1 MFAAFPFRRVNEFGP
16 PAIAL
21 ALRKPTK
28 TREQRMDT
36 DTIAKQQDQ
45 FVLGTY
51 APKHLL
57 VRGEGCHLWDASGR
71 RFLDFAA
78 GISVCNLG
86 HCHPAVTAAIQEQ
99 AATLVHV
106 SNLYFN
112 ALQPQLAGAIAE
124 HSFGGRVF
132 FANSGA
138 EANEG
143 MIKFARKWGADQ
155 NKGRHIICMQHSFHG
170 RTLGTLAATDK
181 PAIRD
186 PFGPPVPGFSH
197 VPFNDLD
204 AVADAITPETCA
216 VMLEPVQGEGGVNPA
231 APGYL
236 AGLRQLCD
244 DRNILMLLDEVQ
256 TGIGRTGSMFA
267 YQQAGIEPDA
277 MSLAK
282 ALGNGFPIGAF
293 TVQQAHAEVLGVSS
307 HATTFG
313 GTPLACA
320 AGLAVIRT
328 LAESDILAQVPG
340 KAERLVAGLKKLPGI
355 CDVRNAGLLIGAE
368 FANPVAPIVAGA
380 ADAGLLVLSAGAN
393 VLRLLPPL
401 VVSDQQIDEALAIL
415 NTVCVEQPA

>member
-1 MFAAFPFRRVNEFGP
+1 MA
-16 PAIAL
+16 
-21 ALRKPTK
+21 
-28 TREQRMDT
+28 T
-36 DTIAKQQDQ
+36 DAIAKQQEQ
-45 FVLGTY
+45 FVLATY

-71 RFLDFAA
+71 RFLDFGS

-86 HCHPAVTAAIQEQ
+86 HCHPAVTTAIQEQ
-99 AATLVHV
+99 AGTLVHV
-106 SNLYFN
+106 SNLFFN
-112 ALQPQLAGAIAE
+112 AVQPQLAAAISN

-155 NKGRHIICMQHSFHG
+155 NRGRHIICMRHSFHG
-170 RTLGTLAATDK
+170 RTLATLAATDK

-186 PFGPPVPGFSH
+186 PFGPAVPGFLH
-197 VPFNDLD
+197 VPFNDVD
-204 AVADAITPETCA
+204 AVAAAITPETCA

-236 AGLRQLCD
+236 ADLRQLCD
-244 DRNILMLLDEVQ
+244 DRKILMLLDEVQ
-256 TGIGRTGSMFA
+256 TGFGRTGSMFG
-267 YQQAGIEPDA
+267 YQSSGIEPDA

-293 TVQQAHAEVLGVSS
+293 TVQQKHAEVLGVSS

-320 AGLAVIRT
+320 AGLAVINT
-328 LAESDILAQVPG
+328 LTESDILAGIPA
-340 KAERLVAGLKKLPGI
+340 KAERLVTGLKALPGV

-368 FANPVAPIVAGA
+368 FANPVGPIVGAA

-401 VVSDQQIDEALAIL
+401 VVSEAQIDEGLAIL
-415 NTVCVEQPA
+415 NTVCAELAS

>member
-1 MFAAFPFRRVNEFGP
+1 METD
-16 PAIAL
+16 AIA
-21 ALRKPTK
+21 T
-28 TREQRMDT
+28 
-36 DTIAKQQDQ
+36 QQDQ
-45 FVLGTY
+45 FVLATY
-51 APKHLL
+51 APKHWL

-71 RFLDFAA
+71 RFLDFGA

-106 SNLYFN
+106 SNLYYN
-112 ALQPQLAGAIAE
+112 ALQPQLAAAIAE
-124 HSFGGRVF
+124 QSFFGRVF

-155 NKGRHIICMQHSFHG
+155 GKGRHIICMKQSFHG
-170 RTLGTLAATDK
+170 RTLATLAATDK

-186 PFGPPVPGFSH
+186 PFGPAVPGFSH

-204 AVADAITPETCA
+204 AIAAAITPETCA
-216 VMLEPVQGEGGVNPA
+216 IMLEPVQGEGGVNPA
-231 APGYL
+231 APGFL
-236 AGLRQLCD
+236 EGVRQLCD
-244 DRNILMLLDEVQ
+244 DRKILMLLDEVQ

-267 YQQAGIEPDA
+267 YQQADIEPDA

-293 TVQQAHAEVLGVSS
+293 VVQQAHADVLGTSS

-320 AGLAVIRT
+320 AGLAVIQT
-328 LAESDILAQVPG
+328 LADSVILTELPA
-340 KAERLVAGLKKLPGI
+340 KAERVVAGLKALPGVR
-355 CDVRNAGLLIGAE
+355 DVRNAGLLIGAE
-368 FANPVAPIVAGA
+368 FANPVGPIISAA
-380 ADAGLLVLSAGAN
+380 ADAGLLVLSAGVN

-401 VVSDQQIDEALAIL
+401 VVTDAQIDEALAIL
-415 NTVCVEQPA
+415 NTVCAEQVS

>member
-1 MFAAFPFRRVNEFGP
+1 METD
-16 PAIAL
+16 AIA
-21 ALRKPTK
+21 T
-28 TREQRMDT
+28 
-36 DTIAKQQDQ
+36 QQDQ
-45 FVLGTY
+45 FVLATY
-51 APKHLL
+51 APQHML
-57 VRGEGCHLWDASGR
+57 VQGKGCHLWDASGR
-71 RFLDFAA
+71 RFLDFGA

-112 ALQPQLAGAIAE
+112 ALQPQLAATIAE
-124 HSFGGRVF
+124 HSFFGRVF

-143 MIKFARKWGADQ
+143 MIKFARKWGAEQ
-155 NKGRHIICMQHSFHG
+155 GKGRHIICMKHSFHG
-170 RTLGTLAATDK
+170 RTLATLAATDK

-186 PFGPPVPGFSH
+186 PFGPAVPGFSH

-204 AVADAITPETCA
+204 AIAAAITPETCA

-231 APGYL
+231 APGFL
-236 AGLRQLCD
+236 AGVRELCD
-244 DRNILMLLDEVQ
+244 DRGILMLLDEVQ

-267 YQQAGIEPDA
+267 YQQADIEPDA
-277 MSLAK
+277 MSMAK

-293 TVQQAHAEVLGVSS
+293 TVQQAHADVLGVSS

-320 AGLAVIRT
+320 AGLAVMQT
-328 LAESDILAQVPG
+328 LAEGTILAELPA
-340 KAERLVAGLKKLPGI
+340 KAERLVNGLTALPGI
-355 CDVRNAGLLIGAE
+355 CEVRNAGLLIGAE
-368 FANPVAPIVAGA
+368 FAHPVGPIISAA
-380 ADAGLLVLSAGAN
+380 ADAGLLVLSAGVN

-401 VVSDQQIDEALAIL
+401 VVTDAQIDEALAIL
-415 NTVCVEQPA
+415 NTVCAEQVV

>member
-1 MFAAFPFRRVNEFGP
+1 METD
-16 PAIAL
+16 AIA
-21 ALRKPTK
+21 T
-28 TREQRMDT
+28 
-36 DTIAKQQDQ
+36 QQDQ
-45 FVLGTY
+45 FVLATY
-51 APKHLL
+51 APKHWL
-57 VRGEGCHLWDASGR
+57 VRGEGCYLWDASDR
-71 RFLDFAA
+71 RFLDFGA

-106 SNLYFN
+106 SNLYYN
-112 ALQPQLAGAIAE
+112 ALQPQLAAAIAE
-124 HSFGGRVF
+124 QSFFGRVF

-155 NKGRHIICMQHSFHG
+155 GKGRQIICMEHSFHG
-170 RTLGTLAATDK
+170 RTLATLAATDK

-186 PFGPPVPGFSH
+186 PFGPAVPGFSH

-204 AVADAITPETCA
+204 AIAAAITPETCA
-216 VMLEPVQGEGGVNPA
+216 VMLEPVQGEGGVYPA
-231 APGYL
+231 APGFL
-236 AGLRQLCD
+236 EGVRELCD

-256 TGIGRTGSMFA
+256 TGVGRTGSMFA
-267 YQQAGIEPDA
+267 YQRADIEPDA

-293 TVQQAHAEVLGVSS
+293 TVQQVHADVLGVSS

-320 AGLAVIRT
+320 AGLAVMQT
-328 LAESDILAQVPG
+328 LAESDILAQVPT
-340 KAERLVAGLKKLPGI
+340 KAERLVNGLKALPGI
-355 CDVRNAGLLIGAE
+355 CEVRNAGLLVGAE
-368 FANPVAPIVAGA
+368 FANPVGPIIAAA
-380 ADAGLLVLSAGAN
+380 ADGGLLVLSAGTH

-401 VVSDQQIDEALAIL
+401 VVTDDEIDAALAIL
-415 NTVCVEQPA
+415 NTVCAELNP